1 MKRKTILTIL
11 IFIPFITFS
20 QDFTRKVF
28 DYKNLEKDYPKCTDN
43 ILIELDKSVN
53 LLKENNSVK
62 AVEIAKK
69 VFDENKNCPEVY
81 QNYGYCLFRNGQ
93 LIEGINIM
101 ENGIEKFGSV
111 PDLIKRK
118 SEMSLELFEIGV
130 GQKNID
136 GNSVYLSED
145 KRLKYDEKQFKDEN
159 LKSALFDLE
168 YLTTKYENRNEE
180 LYIVAKIKQM
190 NLDFEKSNEIFE
202 KLSKIEEYR
211 ENSIFNIADNYIK
224 TKKYDDAEKQLLN
237 LIEKNPK
244 EGQLY
249 TKLASLYEIKEDKLK
264 QNEFKQKSIY
274 FDNVPYFSDLEYN
287 DKNYNLI
294 LFFGSEKNKYKEK
307 INKLNL
313 IQKTENENYV
323 IDICLTIL
331 KLHANHGNGL
341 ENDATKILTQ
351 IGKNSLEKTHKL
363 IKTNISTCTI
373 TNLTEIMSTIK
384 DESSWEILVE
394 YLSMIPNM
402 PSTLI
407 PPNVPE
413 EIIRFN
419 EVRGIKEVLKVIK
432 TLLNK
437 EKGNDNDPM
446 SQLSGFGDYIFYSA
460 LEKVNNQK
468 VFKIAKEL
476 EFSEKEM
483 KELKENIKKQT

>member
-1 MKRKTILTIL
+1 MKRKIIQIIL
-11 IFIPFITFS
+11 IFTPFITFS

-28 DYKNLEKDYPKCTDN
+28 DYKNLEKDYPKCADN

-53 LLKENNSVK
+53 LLKENNSEK
-62 AVEIAKK
+62 AVEISKK
-69 VFDENKNCPEVY
+69 IFEENKNCPEIY

-93 LIEGINIM
+93 LIEGINIID
-101 ENGIEKFGSV
+101 NGIEKFGSV

-136 GNSVYLSED
+136 GNTVYLSKD

-159 LKSALFDLE
+159 LKSALIDLE
-168 YLTTKYENRNEE
+168 YLTSKYENRNEE
-180 LYIVAKIKQM
+180 LYIIAKIKQL
-190 NLDFEKSNEIFE
+190 NSDFEKSNEIFE

-211 ENSIFNIADNYIK
+211 ENSIFNIADNYIQ
-224 TKKYDDAEKQLLN
+224 TKKYDEAEKQLLN
-237 LIEKNPK
+237 LIERNPK

-249 TKLASLYEIKEDKLK
+249 NKLASLYEIKEDKLK
-264 QNEFKQKSIY
+264 QNEFKQKAIY
-274 FDNVPYFSDLEYN
+274 FDNIPYFSDLEYN

-294 LFFGSEKNKYKEK
+294 LFFGSEKNNYKEK
-307 INKLNL
+307 IKKLNL
-313 IQKTENENYV
+313 IQKTENENYL
-323 IDICLTIL
+323 IDICLVIL

-341 ENDATKILTQ
+341 EDDATKILIQ

-373 TNLTEIMSTIK
+373 TNLAEIMSTIK

-394 YLSMIPNM
+394 YLSILPNM

-413 EIIRFN
+413 QIIKFN
-419 EVRGIKEVLKVIK
+419 EERGIKEVLKIIK
-432 TLLNK
+432 ILLRK
-437 EKGNDNDPM
+437 EKSNDDNPM
-446 SQLSGFGDYIFYSA
+446 SQLSSFGDYIFYSA
-460 LEKVNNQK
+460 LENINNQK
-468 VFKIAKEL
+468 VLKIAKEL
-476 EFSEKEM
+476 EFSEN
-483 KELKENIKKQT
+483 ELKELREKIKK